1 MTRTM
6 CYPAGATT
14 LLCSNPEVSG
24 AVAAGPAAP
33 AGPQQ
38 QQQAHV
44 LLKVRAPAAPGVDSF
59 LVALFQGPSPQLQ
72 PWQVWAVH
80 VHALRPVSLPAKL
93 GQADSASLV
102 LHSGEGQAGRCV
114 QAFTSQPLELQ
125 VGRALGLLKALT
137 VACIPPPLH
146 RAAAS

>member
-24 AVAAGPAAP
+24 TVAAGPAAP

-72 PWQVWAVH
+72 PWQVWACPR
-80 VHALRPVSLPAKL
+80 AAPREPAR
-93 GQADSASLV
+93 
-102 LHSGEGQAGRCV
+102 QAG
-114 QAFTSQPLELQ
+114 P
-125 VGRALGLLKALT
+125 G
-137 VACIPPPLH
+137 
-146 RAAAS
+146 

>member
-24 AVAAGPAAP
+24 TVAAGPAAP